1 MRVILKQD
9 VRDLGPKGSLVNVA
23 DGYARN
29 YLLPR
34 GLAVPATDG
43 NLKQRQQ
50 KLKVQTSR
58 TERLF
63 DTAQGLAERLDGL
76 SITVR
81 ARTGDGGRL
90 FGSITAQDV
99 ADGIA
104 AVAGVSVDKRK
115 VELPETIKTVG
126 SYRVTLRL
134 HPKVSTAVE
143 VKVEPA

>member
-9 VRDLGPKGSLVNVA
+9 VRDLGSKGSLVSVA

-29 YLLPR
+29 FLFPR
-34 GLAVPATDG
+34 GLAMPATDG

-50 KLKVQTSR
+50 KLSVQTTK
-58 TERLF
+58 TERLL

-81 ARTGDGGRL
+81 ARTGDGGKL
-90 FGSITAQDV
+90 FGSVTSQDV
-99 ADGIA
+99 ADGIE
-104 AVAGVSVDKRK
+104 AVTGLNVDRRK
-115 VELPETIKTVG
+115 VELPETIKAVG
-126 SYRVTLRL
+126 SYRVMLRL
-134 HPKVSTAVE
+134 HPKVQTTVE